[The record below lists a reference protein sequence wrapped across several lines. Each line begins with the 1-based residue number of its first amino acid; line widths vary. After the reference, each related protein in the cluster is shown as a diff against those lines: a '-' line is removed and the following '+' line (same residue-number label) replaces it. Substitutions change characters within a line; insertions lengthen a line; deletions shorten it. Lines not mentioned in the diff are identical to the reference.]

1 MADLAENVL
10 PSVWTLV
17 RRSILESPGIKRT
30 EIVER
35 LTPRGLVRRTEGGST
50 TDESRHVRPSLNAL
64 LEMGVVEDR
73 GEEGLS
79 LTVGVESEGEFRRE
93 LTRRSFN
100 VPKDEEDVWRLRS
113 EWQPAHHAELALA
126 WLHLQGVQTP
136 IVSFTAA
143 ERRLQ
148 SQFGAERRL
157 LRDTAPYNTLE
168 RLARWC
174 GVAAQVDGRDES
186 GSATGLIPDPTEA
199 VRAELDTLI
208 SPGADEPA
216 RAVVERAAEVFT
228 WLPHGALG
236 RAVAERMNECP
247 DRAPATGSVSEGLSL
262 ALVQLHH
269 EREIELVAG
278 DDAADRVT
286 LEPGGFIGPA
296 GVEVRAVARIRRGG
310 TDRG

>member
-1 MADLAENVL
+1 MADLSETVL

-30 EIVER
+30 ETVER
-35 LTPRGLVRRTEGGST
+35 LTPRGLIRRTEAGST

-64 LEMGVVEDR
+64 IEMGVVEDR
-73 GEEGLS
+73 GEEGLA
-79 LTVGVESEGEFRRE
+79 LIDGVESEGEFRRE
-93 LTRRSFN
+93 LTRRSFS
-100 VPKDEEDVWRLRS
+100 VPENEDDVWRLRS

-126 WLHLQGVQTP
+126 WLHLQGVREP

-157 LRDTAPYNTLE
+157 LRDTAPYNALE

-216 RAVVERAAEVFT
+216 RAVVARAAEVFS
-228 WLPHGALG
+228 WLPHAVLG
-236 RAVAERMNECP
+236 RAVAERLTECP
-247 DRAPATGSVSEGLSL
+247 DRALATGTVPEGLSL

-286 LEPGGFIGPA
+286 LAPGGFVGPA
-296 GVEVRAVARIRRGG
+296 GVEVRAVARIRRRG